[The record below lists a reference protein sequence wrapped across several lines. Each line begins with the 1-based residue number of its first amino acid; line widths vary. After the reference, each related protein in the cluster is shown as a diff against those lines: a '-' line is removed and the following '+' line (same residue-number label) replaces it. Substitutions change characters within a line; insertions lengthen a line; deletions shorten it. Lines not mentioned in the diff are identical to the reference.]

1 MLDFCCRV
9 IIKAK
14 LFSSEDVRRITGT
27 GGGTMISYRDYLDL
41 VRMEISRRSFL
52 KFGAAAAALLL
63 TPRLV
68 SASINPDVTP
78 AAPAD
83 AAVDS
88 DPPVSVNTVA
98 DFGPE
103 RKLSLY
109 NTRTGEEWSRVYW
122 CEGDYVPEALEE
134 ISYLL
139 RDHRTNEIREID
151 PRLLDLLYDLNGKL
165 ESRGPFLVVSGYRSP
180 ETNAILRRRSRRIAR
195 NSLHMEGMAVDIR
208 MQDRNTKQLARAALS
223 LKAGGVGYYPRRQF
237 VHVDSGKVRR
247 W

>member
-1 MLDFCCRV
+1 
-9 IIKAK
+9 
-14 LFSSEDVRRITGT
+14 
-27 GGGTMISYRDYLDL
+27 MISYRDYLDL
-41 VRMEISRRSFL
+41 VRVEISRRSFL
-52 KFGAAAAALLL
+52 KFGVAAAALVM

-68 SASINPDVTP
+68 SAGIDPGVSP
-78 AAPAD
+78 AASAEG
-83 AAVDS
+83 AVDATPIIS
-88 DPPVSVNTVA
+88 A
-98 DFGPE
+98 DNVFDSRPE
-103 RKLSLY
+103 RRLAIY

-122 CEGDYVPEALEE
+122 CEDDYVPEALAE

-139 RDHRTNEIREID
+139 RDHRTNEVREID
-151 PRLLDLLYDLNGKL
+151 PRLLDLLYGLNDKL

-208 MQDRNTKQLARAALS
+208 MKDRSTKQLARAALS

-237 VHVDSGKVRR
+237 VHVDTGKVRR